1 MYIFSKFA
9 IALISPLGASLF
21 LGMMAL
27 LFAGLARRRLAVLL
41 GVMAVGWLG
50 LWSLPVASDW
60 LRASLE
66 DQFPPVAVEVLP
78 KAEAIVVLGGGVT
91 PPAVGRRVPDLSD
104 RADRVWHG
112 VRLFHA
118 GKAPLVLLSGGSD
131 PAFSAMTEAQAMR
144 QVMLALG
151 VPDKAMALEGQSRN
165 TSQNAGFSAVML
177 ADRGIERIL
186 LVTSA
191 LHMPRAVAR
200 FEEAGLTVIA
210 AATDHVVMPEPVW
223 RAWLPRTDALDGS
236 ARAMKEWVGVW
247 VGR

>member
-1 MYIFSKFA
+1 MYILSKFA
-9 IALISPLGASLF
+9 IALISPLGASLL
-21 LGMMAL
+21 LGLLAL
-27 LFAGLARRRLAVLL
+27 LFAALARRRLAVLS

-60 LRASLE
+60 LRGTVE
-66 DQFPPVAVEVLP
+66 DQFPPVAVSALP
-78 KAEAIVVLGGGVT
+78 QADAIVVLGGGVT
-91 PPAVGRRVPDLSD
+91 PPALGGETPNLESG
-104 RADRVWHG
+104 ADRVWHG
-112 VRLFHA
+112 ARLFLA

-131 PAFSAMTEAQAMR
+131 PAFNATSEAAAMR
-144 QVMLALG
+144 QFMLAFG
-151 VPDKAMALEGQSRN
+151 VPDKAMVLEGQSRS
-165 TSQNAGFSAVML
+165 TSQNARFSAAML

-200 FEEAGLTVIA
+200 FEDAGLTVIA
-210 AATDHVVMPEPVW
+210 AATDHEVMPEPVW

-236 ARAMKEWVGVW
+236 ARAMKEWVGYW